1 MDTIK
6 LDSAKSLDIMNEI
19 VSRINM
25 INHDISSLKKSLDK
39 NSINNMW
46 ICDNAEVF
54 SEKALYTMEQFS
66 DYCREMYKDVLVLI
80 ESIENYT
87 NLDKEVLRNLE

>member
-1 MDTIK
+1 MDQIK

-25 INHDISSLKKSLDK
+25 INTDINILKKSLDK
-39 NSINNMW
+39 NNINNMW
-46 ICDNAEVF
+46 ISNNADIF

-66 DYCREMYKDVLVLI
+66 SYCKEMYKDVLVLI

-87 NLDKEVLRNLE
+87 NLDKEVLKNLE